1 MSLVT
6 DHFKTPKVMGILN
19 VTPDSFSDGGQYCT
33 PAMALQR
40 ARQLIEEGADIIDI
54 GGESTR
60 PGAEPVLEQ
69 VELDRIMPVVEQLR
83 AESPIWISVDTSKPA
98 VMQAA
103 IAAGVNMINDINAFQ
118 VHGTLDIVAPAQSVY
133 LCCMH
138 KQGSPQTMQHHPHY
152 QNVVREVQAFLHT
165 RLDAC
170 LQQGIAPTRLLI
182 DPGFGFGKTLE
193 HNLQLVK
200 CLSYFTAGHYPVLI
214 GVSRK
219 SMIGNVLNKSPFE
232 RLYGGLALATLAL
245 SAGVKVIRTHDVAPT
260 VDCLRMYLAIERATS
275 LDCKS

>member
-60 PGAEPVLEQ
+60 PGAESVLEQ

-152 QNVVREVQAFLHT
+152 QNVVREVQTFLHT

-219 SMIGNVLNKSPFE
+219 SMIGNVLNKSSLE